1 GAPAMRSDSRV
12 VADGRQRVSGGE
24 EKTRAQRLRM
34 AQSGATATAIR
45 RRVIIACG
53 GKRKTRHRRGSQID
67 AKLARLGRE
76 HVNKNSVLD
85 HMGERFARLD
95 LAGESEKSRPHRIA
109 KPAVGNHHVENRLSV
124 GGNALPNAKRLEQP

>member
-1 GAPAMRSDSRV
+1 MLLGPSVVIARVRYIHDDCRLALAPAMRSDSRL
-12 VADGRQRVSGGE
+12 VADGLPRAIGGD
-24 EKTRAQRLRM
+24 EKTRAQRLRI
-34 AQSGATATAIR
+34 AQSRVNATAIR

-53 GKRKTRHRRGSQID
+53 GKRKIRHRRGSQID

-95 LAGESEKSRPHRIA
+95 LAGASEKSRPHLIA
-109 KPAVGNHHVENRLSV
+109 K
-124 GGNALPNAKRLEQP
+124 Q